1 MKNKLMKTT
10 ALVGSLIFL
19 GTSASVAQTT
29 ITGNLDLSYRALSAP
44 GTGADSGSGFGKE
57 SQINVRNAGK
67 LNNGMNYAAGFS
79 LEYDGN
85 DVGAAGTHGEQVYIN
100 FISGNTTLHV
110 GADHIQNPDSHA
122 HINPAGVGYIT
133 YYGPGAGGTPGIY
146 PADANSPYAAYGF
159 GLIQAVPG
167 FGNFSVFYA
176 PNDTNAAAI
185 SDIHNSVNRNT
196 DGERNVEVGFRG
208 DLGVKGLTVLAFTNS
223 KDAEDTNPDT
233 RKEKGTRIGGSY
245 NFGQI
250 TAGVDY
256 VKVRNGSQETN
267 AFIGEEVKGKAASL
281 TFAATK
287 ELTIGATYGRATTDL
302 AGAPETEKTKIVAL
316 GYNLGPVVLNAQ
328 YQDVDSAGGL
338 ANTDAESFI
347 IKASTL
353 F

>member
-29 ITGNLDLSYRALSAP
+29 VTGNLDLSYRTLSAP
-44 GTGADSGSGFGKE
+44 GTGEASGSGFGKE
-57 SQINVRNAGK
+57 SQINVRNKGK
-67 LNNGMNYAAGFS
+67 LNNGMDYAAGFS
-79 LEYDGN
+79 LEYDGT

-133 YYGPGAGGTPGIY
+133 YYGPAGGPGLY

-167 FGNFSVFYA
+167 FGNFSAFFA
-176 PNDTNAAAI
+176 PNDSNALAQA
-185 SDIHNSVNRNT
+185 DIHNGNARNT
-196 DGERNVEVGFRG
+196 DGESNIEVGFRG

-223 KDAEDTNPDT
+223 KEAEDNNPDQ
-233 RKEKGTRIGGSY
+233 RKEKGTRIGASY

-250 TAGVDY
+250 TAGADW
-256 VKVRNGSQETN
+256 VKVRNGSQEAN
-267 AFIGEEVKGKAASL
+267 AFIGEEIKGKAVSL
-281 TFAATK
+281 TYAATK
-287 ELTIGATYGRATTDL
+287 DLSIGGTYGKADTDF
-302 AGAPETEKTKIVAL
+302 ANAPETEKTKIISV

-328 YQDVDSAGGL
+328 YQDVESIGG
-338 ANTDAESFI
+338 AADTDATSFI

>member
-29 ITGNLDLSYRALSAP
+29 ITGNLDLSYRALSA
-44 GTGADSGSGFGKE
+44 GTTGISSGSGFGKE
-57 SQINVRNAGK
+57 SQINVRNRGK
-67 LNNGMNYAAGFS
+67 LNNGMDYAAGFS
-79 LEYDGN
+79 LEYDGG
-85 DVGAAGTHGEQVYIN
+85 DAGAPATHGENVFIN
-100 FISGNTTLHV
+100 FISGNTTFHV
-110 GADHIQNPDSHA
+110 GADTIQNPDSHG
-122 HINPAGVGYIT
+122 HINPSGVGYIT
-133 YYGPGAGGTPGIY
+133 YYGPGGGPGLY

-167 FGNFSVFYA
+167 FGNFSAFVA
-176 PNDTNAAAI
+176 PNDTNGLANN
-185 SDIHNSVNRNT
+185 DIHNTNARNT
-196 DGERNVEVGFRG
+196 DGERSVEIGFRG

-223 KDAEDTNPDT
+223 KDAEDTNADT

-250 TAGVDY
+250 TAGVDW
-256 VKVRNGSQETN
+256 VKVRNGSHE
-267 AFIGEEVKGKAASL
+267 AAGFVGEEIKGKAASL

-287 ELTIGATYGRATTDL
+287 ELSIGATYGKADTD
-302 AGAPETEKTKIVAL
+302 ANNSTGDEKTKVLAI

-328 YQDVDSAGGL
+328 YQDVENINGTSNL
-338 ANTDAESFI
+338 DAESFI